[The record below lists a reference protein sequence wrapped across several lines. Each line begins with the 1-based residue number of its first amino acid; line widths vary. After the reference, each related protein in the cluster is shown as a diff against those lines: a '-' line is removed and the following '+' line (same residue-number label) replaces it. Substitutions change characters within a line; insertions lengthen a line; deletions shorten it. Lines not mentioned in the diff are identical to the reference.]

1 MEDKLNKDILWV
13 EQYRPSTIDDLV
25 LPENIKGTFREII
38 SQDKIPNLI
47 LSGSA
52 GVGKTSAAMV
62 LCKALNCDYIIVN
75 GSDEGRLIETLRN
88 KLTQYCSSVSMSG
101 GRKVVI
107 MDEADY
113 MTPDSVQPAMRGFME
128 KFSSNCSFIFTCN
141 FKNRIIEPIHSR
153 CAVIDYRITD
163 TDKQKLAA
171 EFMNRCITILTDNNI
186 EYDGNVVA
194 ELIMKHLPD
203 FRRVLNELQRYSVSG
218 NIDSGILLNISDA
231 NMKELIECLKS
242 KNFKGVRT
250 WVVDNIDNDPQ
261 KIFRKIYDH
270 LYTSADPNTIPQI
283 ILHIAEYQYK
293 SAFVADQEINLMAC
307 LVEIMTNA
315 KFK

>member
-1 MEDKLNKDILWV
+1 MNKDILWV
-13 EQYRPSTIDDLV
+13 ERYRPSTIEDLI
-25 LPENIKGTFREII
+25 LPENIKSTFREII

-52 GVGKTSAAMV
+52 GTGKTSAAMV
-62 LCKALNCDYIIVN
+62 LCKELNCDYIIIN

-107 MDEADY
+107 IDEADY
-113 MTPDSVQPAMRGFME
+113 MTPDSVQPAMRGFIE

-153 CAVIDYRITD
+153 CAVIDYSATD
-163 TDKQKLAA
+163 PRQMAGEFLA
-171 EFMNRCITILTDNNI
+171 RCNFILKENEI
-186 EYDGNVVA
+186 EYEEPVVA
-194 ELIMKHLPD
+194 ELIMKHFPD

-231 NMKELIECLKS
+231 NMNELAEALKT
-242 KNFKGVRT
+242 KNFKEVRS
-250 WVVDNIDNDPQ
+250 WVVNNLDNDPQ
-261 KIFRKIYDH
+261 KVYRKVYDKM
-270 LYTSADPNTIPQI
+270 YEKCDPNSIPAI
-283 ILHIAEYQYK
+283 ILNIAEYQYK
-293 SAFVADQEINLMAC
+293 SAFVGDQEINLMAC
-307 LVEIMTNA
+307 LVEIMSNA

>member
-1 MEDKLNKDILWV
+1 MNKDILWV
-13 EQYRPSTIDDLV
+13 ERYRPSTIEDLI
-25 LPENIKGTFREII
+25 LPENIKSTFREII

-52 GVGKTSAAMV
+52 GTGKTSAAMV
-62 LCKALNCDYIIVN
+62 LCKELNCDYIIIN

-107 MDEADY
+107 IDEADY
-113 MTPDSVQPAMRGFME
+113 MTPDSVQPAMRGFIE

-153 CAVIDYRITD
+153 CAVIDYSATD
-163 TDKQKLAA
+163 PRQMAGEFLA
-171 EFMNRCITILTDNNI
+171 RCNFILKENEI
-186 EYDGNVVA
+186 EYEEPVVA
-194 ELIMKHLPD
+194 ELIMKHFPD

-218 NIDSGILLNISDA
+218 KIDSGILLNISDA
-231 NMKELIECLKS
+231 NMNELAEALKT
-242 KNFKGVRT
+242 KNFKEVRS
-250 WVVDNIDNDPQ
+250 WVVNNLDNDPQ
-261 KIFRKIYDH
+261 KVYRKIYDK
-270 LYTSADPNTIPQI
+270 LYEKCDPSSIPAI
-283 ILHIAEYQYK
+283 ILNIAEYQYK
-293 SAFVADQEINLMAC
+293 SAFVGDQEINLMAC
-307 LVEIMTNA
+307 LVEIMSNA

>member
-1 MEDKLNKDILWV
+1 MNKDILWV
-13 EQYRPSTIDDLV
+13 ERYRPSTIEDLI
-25 LPENIKGTFREII
+25 LPENIKSTFREII

-52 GVGKTSAAMV
+52 GTGKTSAAMV
-62 LCKALNCDYIIVN
+62 LCKSLNCDYIIIN

-107 MDEADY
+107 IDEADY
-113 MTPDSVQPAMRGFME
+113 MTPDSVQPAMRAFIE

-153 CAVIDYRITD
+153 CAVIDYSASD
-163 TDKQKLAA
+163 QQQMCAD
-171 EFMNRCITILTDNNI
+171 FMDRCNSILKGEGVESDPK
-186 EYDGNVVA
+186 VVA
-194 ELIMKHLPD
+194 ELIMKHFPD

-218 NIDSGILLNISDA
+218 KIDSGILLNISDT
-231 NMKELIECLKS
+231 NMNELVESLKT
-242 KNFKGVRT
+242 KNFKSVRS
-250 WVVDNIDNDPQ
+250 WVVNNLDNDPQ
-261 KIFRKIYDH
+261 KVYRKIYDK
-270 LYTSADPNTIPQI
+270 LYEKCDPNSIPAI
-283 ILHIAEYQYK
+283 ILVIANYQYK
-293 SAFVADQEINLMAC
+293 SAFVGDQEINLMAC
-307 LVEIMTNA
+307 LVEIMSNA